1 MGMTVKRIRAELG
14 LPPRVRRW
22 SQVMG
27 VLKAELQAA
36 KIAPAPQAG
45 VRFTGSKV
53 PIDAFHDAVRAVFS
67 DAPKHFSGRD
77 PFPQVEHVGE
87 DMGCGPVF
95 ERTPPWDDTKSNS
108 ENVAVHEGYFAT
120 VEAAN
125 RLFLAYCERVRTIK
139 GQMREEENGI
149 TVAMMC
155 EMFAIGAPRVLGVS
169 TEDLDIA
176 WGGRGWGPRTH
187 ALPRKDAKRL
197 ADRMGWRELP
207 EQQRRPYG
215 RRRKTL
221 LSAGITLEG

>member
-1 MGMTVKRIRAELG
+1 MGMTVKKIRKELG

-22 SQVMG
+22 SQVME
-27 VLKAELQAA
+27 VLKTELQAA
-36 KIAPAPQAG
+36 RITLAPQAG
-45 VRFTGSKV
+45 VRFTGSRV
-53 PIDAFHDAVRAVFS
+53 PIDAFHDAVRAVFP
-67 DAPKHFSGRD
+67 DDRILFTGRD
-77 PFPQVEHVGE
+77 PFPQVEHVAE
-87 DMGCGPVF
+87 DMGYSPVF

-108 ENVAVHEGYFAT
+108 ENSVGYEGYFAT

-125 RLFLAYCERVRTIK
+125 RLFPAYCERVRTIK
-139 GQMREEENGI
+139 GQMREEENGV

-155 EMFAIGAPRVLGVS
+155 EMFGIRAPRVLCLPA
-169 TEDLDIA
+169 EYLDTA
-176 WGGRGWGPRTH
+176 WGGRRWGPRTH

-197 ADRMGWRELP
+197 ADRMGWCELP